1 MRRPPADILI
11 TAVLAAYGVYVASYI
26 PALLIPPAAALLL
39 TGRVLEAVFAFA
51 SAAGVWTGRRWASQT
66 ILALGL
72 TIAAMWL
79 IEAFVL
85 GLVAYLQAIAVA
97 VLVVVVCVFSAR
109 YVKSHH
115 HPAHSL

>member
-1 MRRPPADILI
+1 MKRTAADILI
-11 TAVLAAYGVYVASYI
+11 TVVLAAYGVYAASYI
-26 PALLIPPAAALLL
+26 PGLLVAPVPPILLIGKL
-39 TGRVLEAVFAFA
+39 LEAVFAIA
-51 SAAGVWTGRRWASQT
+51 AAAGVWSGRGWASNT

-85 GLVAYLQAIAVA
+85 GIVAWLQALAVA
-97 VLVVVVCVFSAR
+97 VLVGLVCAAVAT
-109 YVKSHH
+109 YVHSHR